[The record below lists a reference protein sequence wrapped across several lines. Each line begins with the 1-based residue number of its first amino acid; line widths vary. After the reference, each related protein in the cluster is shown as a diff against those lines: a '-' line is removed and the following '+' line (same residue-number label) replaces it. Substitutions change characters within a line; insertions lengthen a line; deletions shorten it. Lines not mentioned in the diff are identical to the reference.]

1 MIFISHSSIDKE
13 YIAAFI
19 ELLEGIGLHEDEIV
33 CSSIP
38 PYCIPL
44 DGKVYEWLVDKFQ
57 NCELHVFYML
67 SHNYYSSAAS
77 LNKMGAAWA
86 MKQKWSAILLPGF
99 GFGEIAGCID
109 PTQIGI
115 KLNDSDLQTL
125 KYRVG
130 ELKDNLISEF
140 GLRGISHSLW
150 ERKRDAFLS
159 KINVI
164 VEEQKNREEIETEES
179 TDIYRVVSPIKQ
191 DKVTI
196 YACILMAY
204 AAEDPYGQIMLIRT
218 LGSTGISTNKFTF
231 NKDTS
236 AREIA
241 RWTSAIDELMVQ
253 GYIKLVGR
261 KDKIYQVTD
270 SGYNFAD
277 QIKKELSI
285 DTNNEPCTYITD

>member
-1 MIFISHSSIDKE
+1 MRNRTKDVNFLNFYFNDEIYSSI
-13 YIAAFI
+13 
-19 ELLEGIGLHEDEIV
+19 
-33 CSSIP
+33 S
-38 PYCIPL
+38 PYCIPF

-67 SHNYYSSAAS
+67 SPNYYSSVSS
-77 LNKMGAAWA
+77 LNEMGAAWA
-86 MKQKWSAILLPGF
+86 TKQKWSAILLPDF

-109 PTQIGI
+109 PMQIGI
-115 KLNDSDLQTL
+115 KLDDSDLQTL
-125 KYRVG
+125 KYRLG

-164 VEEQKNREEIETEES
+164 VEERKSREEIETEEN
-179 TDIYRVVSPIKQ
+179 TDIYRVVRTIKQ
-191 DKVTI
+191 DKITI
-196 YACILMAY
+196 YASILLVY

-218 LGSTGISTNKFTF
+218 LGLTGISTNKFTF
-231 NKDTS
+231 NKDSS
-236 AREIA
+236 ARESA

-261 KDKIYQVTD
+261 KGKIYQVTD
-270 SGYNFAD
+270 SGYNFAN
-277 QIKKELSI
+277 QIKKELSV
-285 DTNNEPCTYITD
+285 DTNNEPYTYITD

>member
-1 MIFISHSSIDKE
+1 MILSTVSGKFKGLWFEECFKANNLLDVYCTYSLGDDVMAYQNTTHSLGTILFKARNIEEMKQIAENIDKYYKENGQVDCSMEEKSKMIFISHSSIDKE

-77 LNKMGAAWA
+77 LNEMGAAWA

-115 KLNDSDLQTL
+115 KLDDSDLQTL
-125 KYRVG
+125 K
-130 ELKDNLISEF
+130 
-140 GLRGISHSLW
+140 
-150 ERKRDAFLS
+150 
-159 KINVI
+159 
-164 VEEQKNREEIETEES
+164 
-179 TDIYRVVSPIKQ
+179 
-191 DKVTI
+191 
-196 YACILMAY
+196 
-204 AAEDPYGQIMLIRT
+204 
-218 LGSTGISTNKFTF
+218 
-231 NKDTS
+231 
-236 AREIA
+236 
-241 RWTSAIDELMVQ
+241 
-253 GYIKLVGR
+253 
-261 KDKIYQVTD
+261 
-270 SGYNFAD
+270 
-277 QIKKELSI
+277 
-285 DTNNEPCTYITD
+285 